1 VLDGL
6 LCALTLLGAALSWK
20 ISVSDKAPTRRNSL
34 ALGAIWSLAVLTK
47 SVAGLVPA
55 ACSLLAVIVVRRDRV
70 TSSSC
75 RNLAWII
82 LLPTL
87 VFGVYAALLWFLA
100 GSKALTIFLGV
111 EILDRALSGFEGHNT
126 GSSGFYLWYLF
137 VRAGAVPQ
145 ALLCGGL
152 LGACIGWLRD
162 KRLQFLLVWSVVPVL
177 LYSCAASRV
186 PWYLSPYLPLIAIL
200 STAGVRSL
208 FMLVCARMG
217 RRSSLLLLAVIA
229 MLSIPPFYRA
239 VGRNMREVIQDTQ
252 RLEIDVLVERL
263 RDTYSDFAII
273 DNAISGHS
281 NPRKGRFNVEGIY
294 RETLRPNLR
303 AVQQIRELDRRA
315 NEVLFIREDR
325 VSDLTPGWHEL
336 GRLAPH
342 GARTWSVM
350 VIIYP
355 TEDVEGGG

>member
-1 VLDGL
+1 
-6 LCALTLLGAALSWK
+6 
-20 ISVSDKAPTRRNSL
+20 
-34 ALGAIWSLAVLTK
+34 
-47 SVAGLVPA
+47 
-55 ACSLLAVIVVRRDRV
+55 
-70 TSSSC
+70 
-75 RNLAWII
+75 
-82 LLPTL
+82 
-87 VFGVYAALLWFLA
+87 
-100 GSKALTIFLGV
+100 
-111 EILDRALSGFEGHNT
+111 
-126 GSSGFYLWYLF
+126 
-137 VRAGAVPQ
+137 
-145 ALLCGGL
+145 
-152 LGACIGWLRD
+152 
-162 KRLQFLLVWSVVPVL
+162 
-177 LYSCAASRV
+177 
-186 PWYLSPYLPLIAIL
+186 
-200 STAGVRSL
+200 
-208 FMLVCARMG
+208 
-217 RRSSLLLLAVIA
+217 
-229 MLSIPPFYRA
+229 
-239 VGRNMREVIQDTQ
+239 MREVIQDTQ